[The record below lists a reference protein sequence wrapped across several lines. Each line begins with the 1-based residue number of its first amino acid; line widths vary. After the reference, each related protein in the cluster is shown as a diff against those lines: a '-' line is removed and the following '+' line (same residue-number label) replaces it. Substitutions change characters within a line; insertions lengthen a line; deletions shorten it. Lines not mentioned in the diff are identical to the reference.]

1 MNHHDIFHQL
11 EKYEK
16 EKEFDLSP
24 EDNVKIKKIC
34 EEFNDMSINSQ
45 HLQTILLLLNN
56 LSVDVLSK
64 SETFMSLKEYRLVKF
79 VIEKAVT
86 IGILPCLLPGLV
98 FTRQQSHVQLEN
110 LPDMVKYNR
119 LSSTIRVLVDCHD
132 EIALKPAIQT
142 QLNVLLGGLLQ
153 LSHAPLSPP
162 TESPPQNPSKFHM
175 TKEIHNKLSQDHE
188 EFTQRLDK
196 FIKSCQLSDIIREMF
211 IYSGSKNIPSWLR
224 KHAKSYIIKSIM
236 QPIGIASLFKVDG
249 ITESSKNNS
258 NNIDTITKLIIKSH
272 GPDPD
277 AYFTSVCS
285 QILDFLKFKNSNN
298 SLDIFSSFIINLHD
312 NYPKICQD
320 KIINIIVKPLMIKVE
335 ISDDNLILENEN
347 NVSLCIENLSKCFNI
362 NNREFNNLFCQLIR
376 HISVP
381 LFYMFIKIQ
390 SSVLLVK
397 TQVKDILIN
406 LLKNDNL
413 TDKLFQVYLEL
424 DDNSFGDKLSFKF
437 GSSGGLE
444 IISKIENIE
453 YEKIVNCLYDLVIN
467 HDDLSTSL
475 FHYLLKSSVDNS
487 QVETSI
493 ENEEKY
499 INKKMELMKLLIK
512 LANNRNIQKAQIK
525 NPINILNFVKLLFDN
540 INNDN
545 NDENIEI
552 LYVSLM
558 LIKLIL
564 EEEKPNDWQ
573 PFDEFS
579 LFLMNKNIQIN
590 DNLTSTI
597 NEVITIIKNRGIKSS
612 KFYQDTSIDDKNQRE
627 FDEALKDTNDPLL
640 PVRAHGLMIL
650 TKKIESSDSIALA
663 KKDLLLSIFQKNL
676 TDDDSFVY
684 QIAINGLCALASKY
698 PNELVEILVNVFID
712 LPNDDDH
719 DDNIITPENRVKLG
733 EIIIKTMKK
742 IGELSYSYKNILING
757 FLRGTCD
764 NDYLVRAS
772 SLSCIGELCQI
783 LGYRLSGEIKI
794 ILSHIENIIT
804 TDKSPEVRRAAVM
817 VTTLLLRGLGK
828 DALVELGQDLLPLY
842 RGIKNLRNNDDD
854 EVLRLHAQLT
864 LEEFDDIVQNF
875 MFYKPMMR

>member
-1 MNHHDIFHQL
+1 MSSEN
-11 EKYEK
+11 
-16 EKEFDLSP
+16 
-24 EDNVKIKKIC
+24 NVKIKKIC
-34 EEFNDMSINSQ
+34 ENLNDISINNQ
-45 HLQTILLLLNN
+45 HLQTILFLLNN

-79 VIEKAVT
+79 AIEKAVT
-86 IGILPCLLPGLV
+86 IGIISCILPGLV
-98 FTRQQSHVQLEN
+98 FTRQQSQLQSEN

-119 LSSTIRVLVDCHD
+119 LSSTIRILVDCHD

-142 QLNVLLGGLLQ
+142 QLNVILGGLLQ

-162 TESPPQNPSKFHM
+162 TESPPESPSKFHM
-175 TKEIHNKLSQDHE
+175 TQEIYNKLSQDHT

-196 FIKSCQLSDIIREMF
+196 FIKSCQLSDIMREMF
-211 IYSGSKNIPSWLR
+211 IYSGSKNIPNWLR
-224 KHAKSYIIKSIM
+224 KQAKNYIIKLIM

-249 ITESSKNNS
+249 ITESSKNNL
-258 NNIDTITKLIIKSH
+258 NNIDIITKLIIQSH
-272 GPDPD
+272 GPNPD
-277 AYFTSVCS
+277 EYFTSVCS

-320 KIINIIVKPLMIKVE
+320 KIINIIVKPFMTKVE
-335 ISDDNLILENEN
+335 IIDDNLILQNEN
-347 NVSLCIENLSKCFNI
+347 DISLCIENLSKCFTI
-362 NNREFNNLFCQLIR
+362 NNHEFNDLFCQMIK

-381 LFYMFIKIQ
+381 LFYTFIKIQ
-390 SSVLLVK
+390 NSVLLVK

-413 TDKLFQVYLEL
+413 TERLFKVYLEL
-424 DDNSFGDKLSFKF
+424 DDNSFGDKLSFKI
-437 GSSGGLE
+437 GSSGGLQ
-444 IISKIENIE
+444 IVSKIENIE

-467 HDDLSTSL
+467 NDDLSTLL
-475 FHYLLKSSVDNS
+475 FHYLLKSSVDNNQS
-487 QVETSI
+487 IETSI

-525 NPINILNFVKLLFDN
+525 NPINILNFVKLLFNN
-540 INNDN
+540 INNNKD
-545 NDENIEI
+545 DENIEI

-579 LFLMNKNIQIN
+579 LFLMNKNIKIN

-597 NEVITIIKNRGIKSS
+597 NELITIIKKRGIKPS
-612 KFYQDTSIDDKNQRE
+612 KFDQDTSIDDKKQRE

-712 LPNDDDH
+712 LPNNYDQ

-783 LGYRLSGEIKI
+783 LGYRLSDEIKR
-794 ILSHIENIIT
+794 ILSHIKNIIT

-842 RGIKNLRNNDDD
+842 RGIKYLRNNDDD

-864 LEEFDDIVQNF
+864 LEEFDDIVQSF
-875 MFYKPMMR
+875 MFDKPMMR